1 MPPFAEYDN
10 SSFVNNAALFLT
22 KPATATDVYVTSKVT
37 SFYEKLLDFN
47 LCCSFGQDEIS
58 IPNNNDN
65 MTQDDKQT
73 HQVVNEIRQDIWMRK
88 AEEADYRNEAVAE
101 RFESSS
107 AKSASIL
114 GTCDDDE
121 ITVQFSN
128 SSQQEEEKKL
138 VVSMQKPSLFVHG
151 KQSVISW
158 KKCNNNEAI
167 NNVWS
172 TKKECWLTKHTK
184 KLYLTKRAK
193 VATSEPGMLSNDRKR
208 PSLMK
213 RIKKSMLM
221 TKIKNNRT
229 TRDDQKETQGV
240 CSWKPICSQLEE
252 I

>member
-22 KPATATDVYVTSKVT
+22 KPVTATDVYVTSKVT

-65 MTQDDKQT
+65 MTQDDNKQT
-73 HQVVNEIRQDIWMRK
+73 HQVGNEIRQDIWMRK
-88 AEEADYRNEAVAE
+88 AEKADYRNEAVAK

-107 AKSASIL
+107 AKSIL

-138 VVSMQKPSLFVHG
+138 VVSMQKPSLFVHD
-151 KQSVISW
+151 
-158 KKCNNNEAI
+158 NNEAI
-167 NNVWS
+167 NVWS
-172 TKKECWLTKHTK
+172 NKKECWLTKHTK

-221 TKIKNNRT
+221 TRIKNNRT
-229 TRDDQKETQGV
+229 TSDDQKETQGV